1 MPKSQ
6 TVEKLRGMP
15 KEQLIAEHDA
25 TAQNTV
31 VGTKYYLEELARRD
45 AAESNQRMLELTEQM
60 NGMTR
65 QMRDM
70 TRAVVALTVIN
81 VIIVL
86 VSLFVS

>member
-6 TVEKLRGMP
+6 TVEQLRGMS

-25 TAQNTV
+25 TSPNTV
-31 VGTKYYLEELARRD
+31 VGTKHYLEELARRD

-70 TRAVVALTVIN
+70 TRAVLALTVVN

-86 VSLFVS
+86 ISLFVS